1 MRRAECKYDFLCL
14 SPQSSALSPQSSALS
29 PQSSVLSPQSSVFT
43 PYSSYQ
49 GLPIIVK
56 AAQ

>member
-1 MRRAECKYDFLCL
+1 MQVRFSL
-14 SPQSSALSPQSSALS
+14 PQSSALS
-29 PQSSVLSPQSSVFT
+29 PQSSVLSPQPSVLSPQSSALSQSSVFT